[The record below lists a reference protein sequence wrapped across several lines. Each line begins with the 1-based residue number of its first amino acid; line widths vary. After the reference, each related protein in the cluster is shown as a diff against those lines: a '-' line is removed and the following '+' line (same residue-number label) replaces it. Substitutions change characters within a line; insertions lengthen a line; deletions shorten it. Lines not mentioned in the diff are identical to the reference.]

1 MQGYNDSDGMA
12 ILGHSPTL
20 PFSQTLRKLSDS
32 SHICHLYKG
41 AEPLKENIFGSV
53 NASVFF
59 QPIIRCSGL
68 DRQLH
73 ANLLGARR
81 FIYYIQPHR
90 EDQ

>member
-1 MQGYNDSDGMA
+1 MPLLQR
-12 ILGHSPTL
+12 T
-20 PFSQTLRKLSDS
+20 
-32 SHICHLYKG
+32 
-41 AEPLKENIFGSV
+41 EPLKEKHFGSV

-59 QPIIRCSGL
+59 QPGIQWVGL

-90 EDQ
+90 GRSIEVQNLILDESTMIR